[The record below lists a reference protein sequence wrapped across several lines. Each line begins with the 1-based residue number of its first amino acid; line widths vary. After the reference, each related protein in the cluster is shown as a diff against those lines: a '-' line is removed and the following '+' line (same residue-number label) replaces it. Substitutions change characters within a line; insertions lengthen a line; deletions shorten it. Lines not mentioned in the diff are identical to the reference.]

1 MVEEALPGVEVEFA
15 EGAGTDLRSY
25 RVDFSKISQTL
36 AGFLPV
42 WDASRGAQQLVGAY
56 RAAGMDEAMFAGDR
70 FVRLSRLKTL
80 LDAGRLDDELRWRLP
95 VDAVPA

>member
-1 MVEEALPGVEVEFA
+1 MSACGFSEVEFA